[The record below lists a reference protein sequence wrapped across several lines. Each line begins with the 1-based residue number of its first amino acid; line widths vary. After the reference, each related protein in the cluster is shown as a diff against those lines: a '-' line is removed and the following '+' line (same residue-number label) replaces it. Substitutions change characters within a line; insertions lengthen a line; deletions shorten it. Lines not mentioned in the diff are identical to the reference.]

1 MNTQHLFL
9 CANASRPSPRWLEA
23 FPQGRKVDAATL
35 NAQIA
40 DGKTTSYIVWLGTDN
55 PQWRQTLQQTTASHA
70 GTRFVVVTG
79 SPEPAEGLSALDA
92 GAMGYTHSYALPELL
107 REVAMVVDHG
117 GLWAGPDLIKRLVA
131 STSAALARLPE
142 PAHGPGTVAQGYAK
156 AWATLSAREA
166 QVASHVAQGKSNKEV
181 ADQLFVS
188 ERTIKAHLGS
198 IFEKLGVRDRLQ
210 LALLVAAIPVENRVI
225 KDTSP

>member
-1 MNTQHLFL
+1 MNTQHFFL
-9 CANASRPSPRWLEA
+9 CAQTSTPSPRWLEA
-23 FPQGRKVDAATL
+23 FPLGRKVDAATL
-35 NAQIA
+35 GAQIA
-40 DGKTTSYIVWLGTDN
+40 DEKSNPFIVWLGTDS
-55 PQWRQTLQQTTASHA
+55 PQWRQTLLQAVASHA
-70 GTRFVVVTG
+70 GIRFVVLSG

-107 REVAMVVDHG
+107 REVAMVVEHG

-142 PAHGPGTVAQGYAK
+142 PAHGPGAVAQGYAK

-166 QVASHVAQGKSNKEV
+166 QVVNHVAQGKSNKEV
-181 ADQLFVS
+181 ADTLFVS

-198 IFEKLGVRDRLQ
+198 AFEKLGVRDRLQ
-210 LALLVAAIPVENRVI
+210 LALLVAAIPAESRVI
-225 KDTSP
+225 KDTTP